1 MSSDNFKWC
10 YTLSILVVGLAI
22 VASVGGLTVPGLYND
37 RELIKSIWKGNDIV
51 TLALVVPLFIIT
63 MLLTKRGSVHAK
75 LVWMGLLGYS
85 LYNYAFYLF
94 GAAFNKFFLLYVA
107 IFALSVYGLIIGLS
121 SINMRAL
128 KTGLTKTKAYKWISV
143 YLLFIA
149 LPLGLFEVNQ
159 CINYIITGNSPAAP
173 PLIFALDLS
182 IIVPN
187 TALAAILLWKGS
199 AWGYVLGTIML
210 VKAFTYG
217 LVLSITTALV
227 AGFTL
232 SGHWD
237 PLMPFYVFVTVGGL
251 LCVSVL
257 LSKLKTYNNLK
268 T

>member
-1 MSSDNFKWC
+1 MRKENFRWC
-10 YTLSILVVGLAI
+10 LALSILVVVLSLLAAI
-22 VASVGGLTVPGLYND
+22 AGLTIRNVYND
-37 RELIKSIWKGNDIV
+37 SEAIKKVWQGNDIV
-51 TLALVVPLFIIT
+51 TLTVVIPLFIVT
-63 MLLTKRGSVHAK
+63 MLLSKQGSLKAT

-94 GAAFNKFFLLYVA
+94 GASFNKLFLVYVS
-107 IFALSVYGLIIGLS
+107 IFAIAIYALILGLT
-121 SINMRAL
+121 SINVPAISKSLIRTRAF
-128 KTGLTKTKAYKWISV
+128 KWISV
-143 YLLFIA
+143 YLLLIA

-159 CINYIITGNSPAAP
+159 CINYVVTGIPPAAP

-187 TALAAILLWKGS
+187 TAIAAILLWKGS
-199 AWGYVLGTIML
+199 AWGYILGTIML

-227 AGFTL
+227 AGFKL
-232 SGHWD
+232 SGTWD

-257 LSKLKTYNNLK
+257 LIKLKPYQ
-268 T
+268 